1 MLKKVLLGAF
11 VLILLLS
18 IGLFLWARA
27 VFTHDY
33 VRTALAEQL
42 SKALGQPVR
51 VETIAATIYPRVTV
65 NLGRVS
71 IGEPAR
77 IHVQTLHVGTDF
89 GALLSRRIEHARLE
103 LSGARVELPLP
114 DFAIGSG
121 STPGSSGR
129 PPVEIVSI
137 DEVVLRGVEI
147 VSGGRTLTGDVEV
160 VPDGKGVTL
169 QRVALVADNA
179 TIGVTGRITDLS
191 GPVGNVA
198 IKAGALNF
206 DRLLAFANDF
216 ATGAGMRTSSAAR
229 SAPPS
234 PATKPPTAP
243 AGPPMEIAISLEAD
257 RATMGALTLDKLAG
271 KARLTARTMSL
282 EPIAFGVFGGRYDGS
297 LVFTLGALPDFK
309 LNARLAGVDMA
320 AATAFAGSPDT
331 ITGRL
336 SGTLNLTGRGMNT
349 SSVMSATRGTAR
361 VDIVNGIVKNLGLI
375 RSVVVA
381 TSGRADAAG
390 AGGGTRDEPFT
401 KLGATLTLAGG
412 SASTDDLRFES
423 KDLLLTAAGTVRP
436 DGSAVN
442 LRGEVQLS
450 DELSQR
456 AGRDLVRYTQQEGR
470 VTLPATITGSANAPH
485 VRIDIS
491 GVAKRALTNRATE
504 EAQKAL
510 KKGLG
515 SLFKKK

>member
-1 MLKKVLLGAF
+1 MMKKVLLGAF
-11 VLILLLS
+11 ILILLLS
-18 IGLFLWARA
+18 TGLFLWARA

-65 NLGRVS
+65 NLGRVT

-121 STPGSSGR
+121 STAGSSGT

-169 QRVALVADNA
+169 QRVALIADNA

-216 ATGAGMRTSSAAR
+216 ATGAGMRTGSPAR
-229 SAPPS
+229 SAPP
-234 PATKPPTAP
+234 PATNPTT
-243 AGPPMEIAISLEAD
+243 GPPMDIAIALEAD

-297 LVFTLGALPDFK
+297 LVFTLGAVPDFK

-331 ITGRL
+331 MTGRL

-401 KLGATLTLAGG
+401 KLGATWTLAGG

-423 KDLLLTAAGTVRP
+423 KDLLLSAAGTVRP
-436 DGSAVN
+436 DGSAIN
-442 LRGEVQLS
+442 LKGQVQLS
-450 DELSQR
+450 DELSER

-470 VTLPATITGSANAPH
+470 VTLPATITGSASAPQ

-510 KKGLG
+510 KKGIG